1 MEEFNLRPTSLTLE
15 GYEGL
20 SYENLKLLMKYSV
33 TLAKDQGGCRF
44 LQSQIEREDL
54 RSIVFDAT
62 IANFSD
68 LMRDPFGNYLI
79 QKLVEMGSDEQLK

>member
-20 SYENLKLLMKYSV
+20 TYENLKLLMLYSV
-33 TLAKDQGGCRF
+33 ALAKDQGGCRF
-44 LQSQIEREDL
+44 LQTQIERDDL
-54 RSIVFDAT
+54 RPLVFEAT
-62 IANFSD
+62 ISSFSE

-79 QKLVEMGSDEQLK
+79 QKLVEMSS